1 MLYPAIQNER
11 DLSRAC
17 FLLHLIN
24 SDWHDSTRSESV
36 ISLKKAIRRYTHTAP
51 SNVTFFCQSED
62 SVIIKEFLD
71 DDYNKMTL
79 NEVTKWYLQNRY
91 IPDTDWNYDC
101 SSHWFTAWYKIVR
114 IQNKWCIY
122 ACHLCD

>member
-1 MLYPAIQNER
+1 MYPEIRNER
-11 DLSRAC
+11 DLRIAC
-17 FLLHLIN
+17 TVLHFLKCNIRYEVQSN
-24 SDWHDSTRSESV
+24 PI
-36 ISLKKAIRRYTHTAP
+36 ISLKKAIRRYTHTAA

-62 SVIIKEFLD
+62 EVIIKEFLD
-71 DDYNKMTL
+71 DEYNKMTL

-101 SSHWFTAWYKIVR
+101 SSHWFTAWYKILR

-122 ACHLCD
+122 ACHLCG

>member
-1 MLYPAIQNER
+1 MYPEIRNER
-11 DLSRAC
+11 DLRIAC
-17 FLLHLIN
+17 TVLHLLE
-24 SDWHDSTRSESV
+24 SDGRYDAQYNPI

-62 SVIIKEFLD
+62 EVIIKEFLD
-71 DDYNKMTL
+71 DEYNKMTL

>member
-1 MLYPAIQNER
+1 MYPEIRNER
-11 DLSRAC
+11 DLRIAC
-17 FLLHLIN
+17 YVLHLIK
-24 SDWHDSTRSESV
+24 SDSRYDMQSNP
-36 ISLKKAIRRYTHTAP
+36 IINLKKAIRKYTHIAP
-51 SNVTFFCQSED
+51 SNVTFLCQSED

-71 DDYNKMTL
+71 DGCNKMTL

-101 SSHWFTAWYKIVR
+101 SRHWFTAWYKILR

-122 ACHLCD
+122 ACHLCG

>member
-1 MLYPAIQNER
+1 MYPEIRNER
-11 DLSRAC
+11 DLRIAC
-17 FLLHLIN
+17 TVLHLLESDGRYDAQYNPVIN
-24 SDWHDSTRSESV
+24 
-36 ISLKKAIRRYTHTAP
+36 LKKAIRKYTHTAP

-71 DDYNKMTL
+71 DEYNKMTL
-79 NEVTKWYLQNRY
+79 NGVTKWYLQNRY
-91 IPDTDWNYDC
+91 IPATYLAYDGRA
-101 SSHWFTAWYKIVR
+101 HWSTAWYKIVR

>member
-1 MLYPAIQNER
+1 MYPEIRNER
-11 DLSRAC
+11 DLRIAC
-17 FLLHLIN
+17 TVLHFLK
-24 SDWHDSTRSESV
+24 SDIRYEVQSNPI
-36 ISLKKAIRRYTHTAP
+36 ISLKKAIRRYTYTAP

-62 SVIIKEFLD
+62 EVIIKEFLD
-71 DDYNKMTL
+71 DEYNKMTL